1 MRVKLVSKDDAV
13 TSVAAAGEIT
23 QSAFVTEDEPL
34 ALAFGEQIY
43 SSRLLLG
50 LSEAVYVDS
59 RGVGWLLKCH
69 KRCREA
75 GGVLVI
81 HSIPPFVSDVLRVLR
96 LNKVLDLAD
105 DEEQAR
111 AVATAASHE

>member
-1 MRVKLVSKDDAV
+1 MRFKLVSQDDAV
-13 TSVAAAGEIT
+13 TSVTAAGEIT
-23 QSAFVTEDEPL
+23 QSAFGNEDEPL

-43 SSRLLLG
+43 ASRLLLG

-75 GGVLVI
+75 GGIFVI
-81 HSIPPFVSDVLRVLR
+81 HSIPPLVNDVLRVLR

-105 DEEQAR
+105 DEVKAR
-111 AVATAASHE
+111 AMAEDASHG